1 MARREAVASEGELP
15 PWRERLRGYSA
26 LVGGNRLP
34 GWMVV
39 LWPIGWALWLAGKG
53 TPAFGILLSFVA
65 GAVLLRAASHA
76 IDGYFGAMLDAH
88 KGRIARFPPDSER
101 VEPGRA
107 ALVCVGLL
115 LVVTWLVVALNP
127 AVMWLGASWSVLA
140 LGYLLVKRHL
150 YLVQVYVGV
159 LSGWGVLLVFA
170 AVQGTVSHLGW
181 TLFVATVFWATACA
195 TWRAMA
201 DYDDDLLLG
210 AKSIAILLGEVDLIG
225 QGVLYVCAFIALALV
240 GRDAGLGG
248 WYWSGLVVAM
258 VLSGLAIRLA
268 RRREPLRCLQAL
280 AVNGWIGL
288 AIFLGIVL
296 DFALRASVV
305 NA

>member
-15 PWRERLRGYSA
+15 LWRERLRGYSA
-26 LVGGNRLP
+26 LVGGNRLS

-53 TPAFGILLSFVA
+53 MPAVGTLLSFIA
-65 GAVLLRAASHA
+65 GAILLRAASHA
-76 IDGYFGAMLDAH
+76 IDAYFGAVLDAYR
-88 KGRIARFPPDSER
+88 GRIARFPPDSDR
-101 VEPGRA
+101 VAPAHA
-107 ALVCVGLL
+107 ALVCAGLL
-115 LVVTWLVVALNP
+115 LVVAWLVLALNP
-127 AVMWLGASWSVLA
+127 ATMWLGASWSLLA

-150 YLVQVYVGV
+150 YLVQVYLGV
-159 LSGWGVLLVFA
+159 LSGWGVLLAFA

-181 TLFVATVFWATACA
+181 TLFVATVFWATVCA

-201 DYDDDLLLG
+201 DYDDDLMMG

-225 QGVLYVCAFIALALV
+225 QGVLYLCMFIALMLV

-248 WYWSGLVVAM
+248 WYWVGLVAAV
-258 VLSGLAIRLA
+258 VLSGLAIRIA

-280 AVNGWIGL
+280 ALNGWIGM
-288 AIFLGIVL
+288 AIFIGIVL
-296 DFALRASVV
+296 DFALRATVV